1 MVGRARRCRSASGI
15 YVSSI
20 DVNLGDFKTLRQMRG
35 YEKVPVQPTV
45 LHVAFWL
52 CEGRRTQYAAGGP
65 QRRIVEIAPTTLQPD
80 RGLDPVSLFL
90 RAESE
95 IVKEICILT

>member
-1 MVGRARRCRSASGI
+1 MVGRARRCQSASGI

-35 YEKVPVQPTV
+35 YEKVPVQPMV
-45 LHVAFWL
+45 LHAASWL
-52 CEGRRTQYAAGGP
+52 CEGRRTQYAVGGP
-65 QRRIVEIAPTTLQPD
+65 LTPDHGNRPTTLEQD
-80 RGLDPVSLFL
+80 MGSRSGASFL